1 MRFRRLT
8 IRLQT
13 SDGPYG
19 VTLDFPDGLV
29 VMWADNSMGKSTC
42 VKSILVALGM
52 EAMLTTQQS
61 DLPLPPAVK
70 ARLDSDN
77 GEHDVIES
85 EVFLELENQKA
96 ERIVVQRTIKG
107 SRDKNLITV
116 HEGPILTSPGQ
127 SVASRDYFVNRQGAA
142 TRDSGF
148 HFYLSKFFG
157 WQLPQVQTYDGN
169 EYPLYLQCVMPYFAV
184 EQTRGWSTV
193 QPPLPTHFRI
203 REAHKRAVEFI
214 LNLDAHRNALKRQE
228 IDLEITRIAVAW
240 AAQVG
245 RANELAEQ
253 KAVRVQALPQKP
265 TATWPPLVT
274 PSLMAPVGSEWISI
288 RDRAD
293 GFQAALDNLVKK
305 EIPRVNE
312 IASSAQAELTAAEEV
327 IQDKQTLL
335 SRLLESFAMEQL
347 EVERIEERLKAI
359 AEDIQR
365 NKDIRVL
372 KNLGARQGSAVD
384 DGSCPICHQSIHD
397 TLVPIDFAQ
406 TVMSLDESIEFL
418 SEQRRTYEV
427 VLANAAK
434 VVDSRS
440 LQVST
445 LREEISTTRQ
455 TVRALRQTLVS
466 DGRQPSIAAIQV
478 QIRLE
483 NSVVSDR
490 DTQNRFEKIVNGF
503 EDLANSW
510 KIAQEEAIKLPKD
523 DVSEDDR
530 KKIGIWTNILRDQ
543 LSQYGFGSF
552 PESQIVISTDTYRPE
567 HEGFDL
573 EASFSLQNS
582 ISASDLIR
590 TIWAYLNGLLE
601 IARTEDTHHPGCIIF
616 DEPRQQSTRDV
627 SFGELLK
634 RASVAGNFSQQVI
647 FFTSENRERLKGHL
661 SGLPHHLNE
670 IEGRVLKKIPS

>member
-13 SDGPYG
+13 TDGPYG
-19 VTLDFPDGLV
+19 ATLDFPDGLV
-29 VMWADNSMGKSTC
+29 VVWADNSMGKSTC

-52 EAMLTTQQS
+52 EAMLTTQQA

-77 GEHDVIES
+77 GEHDVLES
-85 EVFLELENQKA
+85 EVFLELENSRA

-107 SRDKNLITV
+107 ARDKNLITV
-116 HEGPILTSPGQ
+116 HAGPILTSPDL
-127 SVASRDYFVNRQGAA
+127 SVTSKDYFVNRAGAA
-142 TRDSGF
+142 TRESGF
-148 HFYLSKFFG
+148 HFFLSNFFG

-169 EYPLYLQCVMPYFAV
+169 EYPLYLQCVIPYFAV

-228 IDLEITRIAVAW
+228 IELEITRIAVAW

-245 RANELAEQ
+245 RANDLAEQ
-253 KAVRVQALPQKP
+253 KAARVQALPQKP

-274 PSLMAPVGSEWISI
+274 PSLMVPIDSEWVSI
-288 RDRAD
+288 RERAKN
-293 GFQAALDNLVKK
+293 FQAELDSLVKK
-305 EIPRVNE
+305 EIPRVQE
-312 IASSAQAELTAAEEV
+312 IASIAQAELTKAEEL

-335 SRLLESFAMEQL
+335 SRLLDSFSMERQ
-347 EVERIEERLKAI
+347 EAERIDERLKAI
-359 AEDIQR
+359 DEDIQR
-365 NKDIRVL
+365 NKDNRVIR
-372 KNLGARQGSAVD
+372 NLGSRHGSTVD
-384 DGSCPICHQSIHD
+384 IGSCPICHQSIQD
-397 TLVPIDFAQ
+397 TLVPLDLAQ
-406 TVMSLDESIEFL
+406 TVMSLDESIDFL

-427 VLANAAK
+427 VLANAVNVAN
-434 VVDSRS
+434 SRS
-440 LQVST
+440 LQISA

-466 DGRQPSIAAIQV
+466 DGRQPSIAALQA
-478 QIRLE
+478 QLKLE
-483 NSVVSDR
+483 NAIENDR
-490 DTQNRFEKIVNGF
+490 DAQSRFERNISGF
-503 EDLANSW
+503 GELAENW
-510 KIAQEEAIKLPKD
+510 KIAQEAAHKLPKGD
-523 DVSEDDR
+523 ISEADQ
-530 KKIGIWTNILRDQ
+530 KKINVWTRILRDQ
-543 LSQYGFGSF
+543 LKQYGFGSF
-552 PESQIVISTDTYRPE
+552 PETQIVISADTYRPE

-601 IARTEDTHHPGCIIF
+601 MARTEDTHHPGFIIF

-627 SFGELLK
+627 SFSELLK
-634 RASVAGNFSQQVI
+634 RASAAEKFSQQVI
-647 FFTSENRERLKGHL
+647 FFTSEDRERLVGHL
-661 SGLPHHLNE
+661 SGLPHHYLE
-670 IEGRVLKKIPS
+670 IDGRVIKKLPQ